1 MAHATTGRRELATC
15 SVGFFN
21 SVPIAVLFVTVG
33 LGYLIGKLKVGPI
46 QLGGV
51 CGTLIVALLIGQTGC
66 QMRGDL
72 KEVAFALFIFAMGYS
87 GGPQFFAN
95 LNRSSLRFVA
105 LPLIEAVLVLTIV
118 LTAVR
123 LFGLDA
129 GTAAGLAA
137 GAATESAVVGTAAE
151 ALKHLGLPEAEVQRM
166 EANIATAYTLT
177 YLVGLISI
185 VFFTSQVAPALL
197 RINLREASKALEAQ
211 LGATPGDNDEAS
223 LPTLPRLVGRA
234 HVVKDVD
241 GKRVAD
247 VEAELGGRTVV
258 SRVLRNGEAVDAT
271 PDYVLATGDIV
282 VVLGLRRFALRAGS
296 VIGPEIQLPEA
307 HADDLQL
314 SELQIIVSKKTV
326 NGHTVGELA
335 KRPNAR
341 RARGVFLQS
350 ISRSGHVLPLTPAT
364 VVQYGDLV
372 TLVGA
377 EPELSEAGAA
387 LGSELRRSG
396 VTDLV
401 FLAFGI
407 LAGLMIGSLGA
418 RLWGIPVSLGSGGG
432 ALVSG
437 LVCGWINAKRPSI
450 GHMPAH
456 AVQLLKD
463 LGLAIFVA
471 CVGLSAGP
479 DALSLI
485 REHGAVLPLIGLLVS
500 LGPACLSLWVGHKL
514 LKIEGPLLVGA
525 IAGQHVSTP
534 AISAI
539 LTASGS
545 SVPLLGYTVT
555 YAIAN
560 VLLPV
565 LGPII
570 VSLAYH
576 LG

>member
-1 MAHATTGRRELATC
+1 MTC

-118 LTAVR
+118 LTAVP

-151 ALKHLGLPEAEVQRM
+151 ALKHLGLPDAEVQRM

-241 GKRVAD
+241 GERVAD
-247 VEAELGGRTVV
+247 VEAQLGGRTVV

-282 VVLGLRRFALRAGS
+282 VVLGLRRFVLRAGS

-314 SELQIIVSKKTV
+314 SEHQVIVSKKTV

-350 ISRSGHVLPLTPAT
+350 ITRSGHVLPLTPAT

-377 EPELSEAGAA
+377 QPELSQAGAA

-576 LG
+576 LS

>member
-1 MAHATTGRRELATC
+1 MTC
-15 SVGFFN
+15 TVGFFN

-72 KEVAFALFIFAMGYS
+72 KDVAFALFIFAMGYS

-95 LNRSSLRFVA
+95 LNRSSLRYIA
-105 LPLIEAVLVLTIV
+105 LPVIEALLVLTIV
-118 LTAVR
+118 LTAVP

-151 ALKHLGLPEAEVQRM
+151 ALKHLGLADADVQRM

-185 VFFTSQVAPALL
+185 VFFTSQIAPALL
-197 RINLREASKALEAQ
+197 RMNLREASKALEEK
-211 LGATPGDNDEAS
+211 LGVAAGEGEEANM
-223 LPTLPRLVGRA
+223 PTLPRLVGRS
-234 HVVKDVD
+234 HVVKDAD
-241 GKRVAD
+241 AKSVAE
-247 VEAELGGRTVV
+247 VEAELGGRTVI
-258 SRVLRNGEAVDAT
+258 SRILRNGEAVDAT
-271 PDYVLATGDIV
+271 PDDMLATGDIV

-314 SELQIIVSKKTV
+314 SELAVIVNKKAV

-350 ISRSGHVLPLTPAT
+350 IVRSGHSLPITLST

-377 EPELSEAGAA
+377 EPELSQAGAA
-387 LGSELRRSG
+387 LGNELRRSG

-407 LAGLMIGSLGA
+407 LAGLLIGSLSA

-450 GHMPAH
+450 GHMPDH

-463 LGLAIFVA
+463 LGLAVFVA

-479 DALSLI
+479 EAISLI

-500 LGPACLSLWVGHKL
+500 LGPACLSLWVGHKI

-539 LTASGS
+539 LTSSGS

-570 VSLAYH
+570 VSLAHH
-576 LG
+576 LS

>member
-1 MAHATTGRRELATC
+1 MTC
-15 SVGFFN
+15 TVGFFN

-95 LNRSSLRFVA
+95 LNRSSLRYVV
-105 LPLIEAVLVLTIV
+105 LPLIEAALVLGIV
-118 LTAVR
+118 LAAVP

-151 ALKHLGLPEAEVQRM
+151 ALKHLGLPDAEVQRM

-197 RINLREASKALEAQ
+197 RINLREASKALEAK
-211 LGATPGDNDEAS
+211 LGASPGDNDDAS

-241 GKRVAD
+241 GWRVGD
-247 VEAELGGRTVV
+247 VEAQLGGRTVI
-258 SRVLRNGEAVDAT
+258 SRLLRDGEAVDAM
-271 PDYVLATGDIV
+271 PEYVLATGDVV
-282 VVLGLRRFALRAGS
+282 VVLGPRRFALRAGS

-314 SELQIIVSKKTV
+314 SERQVVVSQKSV

-335 KRPNAR
+335 LRPNAR

-350 ISRSGHVLPLTPAT
+350 ISRSGHVLPITPAT

-377 EPELSEAGAA
+377 EPELSEAMAA

-407 LAGLMIGSLGA
+407 LAGLMLGSLGA

-576 LG
+576 LS

>member
-1 MAHATTGRRELATC
+1 MTC

-21 SVPIAVLFVTVG
+21 NVPIAVLFVTVG

-118 LTAVR
+118 LTAVP

-151 ALKHLGLPEAEVQRM
+151 ALKHLGLPDAEVQRM

-282 VVLGLRRFALRAGS
+282 VVLGQRRFALRAGS

-314 SELQIIVSKKTV
+314 SELQVIVSKKTV
-326 NGHTVGELA
+326 NGHTVSELA

-350 ISRSGHVLPLTPAT
+350 ITRSGHVLPLTPAT

-377 EPELSEAGAA
+377 QPELSEAGAA

-576 LG
+576 LS

>member
-1 MAHATTGRRELATC
+1 MTC
-15 SVGFFN
+15 TVGFFN

-95 LNRSSLRFVA
+95 LNRSSLRYVV
-105 LPLIEAVLVLTIV
+105 LPLIEAALVLGIV
-118 LTAVR
+118 LAAVP

-151 ALKHLGLPEAEVQRM
+151 ALKHLGLPDAEVQRM
-166 EANIATAYTLT
+166 EANSATAYTLT

-197 RINLREASKALEAQ
+197 RINLREASKALEAK
-211 LGATPGDNDEAS
+211 LGASPGDNDEAS

-241 GKRVAD
+241 GWRVGD
-247 VEAELGGRTVV
+247 VEAQLGGRTVI
-258 SRVLRNGEAVDAT
+258 SRVLRDGEAVDAM
-271 PDYVLATGDIV
+271 PEYVLATGDVV
-282 VVLGLRRFALRAGS
+282 VVLGPRRFALRAGS

-314 SELQIIVSKKTV
+314 SERQVVVSQKSV

-335 KRPNAR
+335 QRPNAR

-350 ISRSGHVLPLTPAT
+350 ISRSGHVLPITPAT

-377 EPELSEAGAA
+377 EPELSEAMAA

-407 LAGLMIGSLGA
+407 LAGLMLGSLGA

-576 LG
+576 LS

>member
-1 MAHATTGRRELATC
+1 MTC

-21 SVPIAVLFVTVG
+21 NVPIAVLFVTVG

-118 LTAVR
+118 LTAVP

-151 ALKHLGLPEAEVQRM
+151 ALKHLGLPDAEVQRM

-247 VEAELGGRTVV
+247 VEAQLGGRTVV

-314 SELQIIVSKKTV
+314 SELQVIVSKKTV

-341 RARGVFLQS
+341 RSRGVFLQS
-350 ISRSGHVLPLTPAT
+350 ITRSGHVLPLTPAT

-576 LG
+576 LS

>member
-1 MAHATTGRRELATC
+1 MTC

-21 SVPIAVLFVTVG
+21 NVPIAVLFVTVG

-118 LTAVR
+118 LTAVP

-151 ALKHLGLPEAEVQRM
+151 ALKHLGLPDAEVQRM

-197 RINLREASKALEAQ
+197 RINLREASKALEAR
-211 LGATPGDNDEAS
+211 LGATPGDNEEAS

-282 VVLGLRRFALRAGS
+282 VVLGQRRFALRAGS

-314 SELQIIVSKKTV
+314 SELQVIVSKKTV
-326 NGHTVGELA
+326 NGHTVSELA

-350 ISRSGHVLPLTPAT
+350 ITRSGHVLPLTPAT

-576 LG
+576 LS

>member
-1 MAHATTGRRELATC
+1 MTC

-95 LNRSSLRFVA
+95 LNRSSLRYVV
-105 LPLIEAVLVLTIV
+105 LPLIEAVLVLAIV
-118 LTAVR
+118 LAAVP

-151 ALKHLGLPEAEVQRM
+151 ALKHLGLPDAEVQRM

-197 RINLREASKALEAQ
+197 RINLREASKALEAK
-211 LGATPGDNDEAS
+211 LGAAPGDNDESS

-241 GKRVAD
+241 GKRVGD
-247 VEAELGGRTVV
+247 VEAELGGRTVI

-314 SELQIIVSKKTV
+314 SELQVIVSKKTV

-335 KRPNAR
+335 LRPNAR

-364 VVQYGDLV
+364 VVQFGDLV

-407 LAGLMIGSLGA
+407 LAGLMIGSLAA
-418 RLWGIPVSLGSGGG
+418 RVGGIPVSLGSGGG

-479 DALSLI
+479 DAMSLI

-576 LG
+576 LS

>member
-1 MAHATTGRRELATC
+1 MTC

-21 SVPIAVLFVTVG
+21 NVPIAVLFVTVG

-105 LPLIEAVLVLTIV
+105 LPLIEAVLVSTIV

-151 ALKHLGLPEAEVQRM
+151 ALKHLGLPDAEVQRM

-247 VEAELGGRTVV
+247 VEAQLGGRTVV

-282 VVLGLRRFALRAGS
+282 VVLGQRRFALRAGS

-314 SELQIIVSKKTV
+314 SELQVIVSKKTV
-326 NGHTVGELA
+326 NGHPVGELA
-335 KRPNAR
+335 MRPNAR

-350 ISRSGHVLPLTPAT
+350 ITRSGHVLPLTPAT

-576 LG
+576 LS

>member
-1 MAHATTGRRELATC
+1 MTC

-21 SVPIAVLFVTVG
+21 SVPIAVLFLTVG

-95 LNRSSLRFVA
+95 LNRSSLRYIL
-105 LPLIEAVLVLTIV
+105 LPVIEALLVLTIV
-118 LTAVR
+118 LAAVP

-151 ALKHLGLPEAEVQRM
+151 ALKHLGLPDADVQRM

-197 RINLREASKALEAQ
+197 RINLREASKALEEK
-211 LGATPGDNDEAS
+211 LGVAS
-223 LPTLPRLVGRA
+223 GESEDSNLPTLPRLVGRS
-234 HVVKDVD
+234 HVVKDAD
-241 GKRVAD
+241 GKTVAE
-247 VEAELGGRTVV
+247 VEAALGGRTAI
-258 SRVLRNGEAVDAT
+258 SRILRNGEAVEPVPDDA
-271 PDYVLATGDIV
+271 LATGDIV

-314 SELQIIVSKKTV
+314 SERVVIVSKKSV
-326 NGHTVGELA
+326 NGHTLGELA
-335 KRPNAR
+335 QRPGAKQ
-341 RARGVFLQS
+341 ARGVFLQS
-350 ISRSGHVLPLTPAT
+350 IQRSGHLLPVTPAT
-364 VVQYGDLV
+364 VLQYGDLV

-377 EPELSEAGAA
+377 EPELSVAGAA
-387 LGSELRRSG
+387 LGNELRRSG

-407 LAGLMIGSLGA
+407 LAGLLVGSLSA
-418 RLWGIPVSLGSGGG
+418 RLWDIPVSLGSGGG

-437 LVCGWINAKRPSI
+437 LVCGWINAKRPAV
-450 GHMPAH
+450 GHMPDH

-479 DALSLI
+479 EAVSLI
-485 REHGAVLPLIGLLVS
+485 RDHGAVLPLIGLLVS

-539 LTASGS
+539 LGASGS
-545 SVPLLGYTVT
+545 AVPLLGYTVT

-560 VLLPV
+560 VMLPV

-570 VSLAYH
+570 VSLAHH
-576 LG
+576 LR

>member
-1 MAHATTGRRELATC
+1 MTC

-21 SVPIAVLFVTVG
+21 NVPIAVLFVTVG

-314 SELQIIVSKKTV
+314 SELQVIVSKKTV

-350 ISRSGHVLPLTPAT
+350 ITRSGHVLPLTPAT

-479 DALSLI
+479 DALPLI

-576 LG
+576 LS

>member
-1 MAHATTGRRELATC
+1 MTC

-21 SVPIAVLFVTVG
+21 NVPIAVLFLTVG
-33 LGYLIGKLKVGPI
+33 LGYLIGKLKIGPI

-95 LNRSSLRFVA
+95 LNRSSLRYIV
-105 LPLIEAVLVLTIV
+105 LPIIEALLVLTIV
-118 LTAVR
+118 LLAVP

-151 ALKHLGLPEAEVQRM
+151 ALKHLGLADADVQRM

-197 RINLREASKALEAQ
+197 RINLRDASKALEEK
-211 LGATPGDNDEAS
+211 LGAGPGEADDS
-223 LPTLPRLVGRA
+223 MMPTLPRLVGRS
-234 HVVKDVD
+234 HVVKDAD
-241 GKRVAD
+241 GKTVGE
-247 VEAELGGRTVV
+247 VEAEMGGRTAI
-258 SRVLRNGEAVDAT
+258 SRILRNGEALDPT
-271 PDYVLATGDIV
+271 PADVLATGDIV

-314 SELQIIVSKKTV
+314 AELQVIVSKKEV
-326 NGHTVGELA
+326 NGHSVGELA
-335 KRPNAR
+335 ARPRAQ

-350 ISRSGHVLPLTPAT
+350 IQRSGHMLPVTPAT

-377 EPELSEAGAA
+377 EPELSQAGAA
-387 LGSELRRSG
+387 LGNQLRRSG

-401 FLAFGI
+401 FLSFGI
-407 LAGLMIGSLGA
+407 LAGLLIGSLAA

-437 LVCGWINAKRPSI
+437 LVCGWINAKRPAL
-450 GHMPAH
+450 GHMPEQ

-463 LGLAIFVA
+463 LGLAVFVA

-479 DALSLI
+479 EAVSLI

-539 LTASGS
+539 LGASGS
-545 SVPLLGYTVT
+545 AVPLLGYTVT

-570 VSLAYH
+570 VSLAHH
-576 LG
+576 LGG

>member
-1 MAHATTGRRELATC
+1 MTC
-15 SVGFFN
+15 TVGFFA

-95 LNRSSLRFVA
+95 LNRSSLRYVV
-105 LPLIEAVLVLTIV
+105 LPLIEAALVLGIV
-118 LTAVR
+118 LAAVP

-151 ALKHLGLPEAEVQRM
+151 ALKHLGLPDAEVQRM

-197 RINLREASKALEAQ
+197 RINLREASKALEAK
-211 LGATPGDNDEAS
+211 LGAALGDNDEAS

-241 GKRVAD
+241 GWRVGD
-247 VEAELGGRTVV
+247 VEAQLGGRTVV
-258 SRVLRNGEAVDAT
+258 SRILRDGEAVDAM
-271 PDYVLATGDIV
+271 PEYVLATGDVV
-282 VVLGLRRFALRAGS
+282 VVLGPRRFALRAGS

-314 SELQIIVSKKTV
+314 SERQVVVSQKSV

-335 KRPNAR
+335 QRPNAR

-350 ISRSGHVLPLTPAT
+350 ISRSGHVLPITPAT

-377 EPELSEAGAA
+377 EPELSEAVAA

-407 LAGLMIGSLGA
+407 LAGLMLGSLGA

-576 LG
+576 LS

>member
-1 MAHATTGRRELATC
+1 MTC

-21 SVPIAVLFVTVG
+21 NVPIAVLFLTVG

-95 LNRSSLRFVA
+95 LNRSSLRYIV
-105 LPLIEAVLVLTIV
+105 LPIIEALLVLTIV
-118 LTAVR
+118 LLAVP

-151 ALKHLGLPEAEVQRM
+151 ALKHLGLPDADVQRM

-197 RINLREASKALEAQ
+197 RINLREASKALEEK
-211 LGATPGDNDEAS
+211 LGGGPGEPDENL
-223 LPTLPRLVGRA
+223 LPTLPRLVGRS
-234 HVVKDVD
+234 HVVKDAD
-241 GKRVAD
+241 GRTVGE
-247 VEAELGGRTVV
+247 VEAELGGRTAI
-258 SRVLRNGEAVDAT
+258 SRILRNGEAIAPT
-271 PDYVLATGDIV
+271 PEDRLATGDIV

-296 VIGPEIQLPEA
+296 VVGPEIQLPEA

-314 SELQIIVSKKTV
+314 AELQVIVNRKTA
-326 NGHTVGELA
+326 NGRTLGELA
-335 KRPNAR
+335 KGPRAQ

-350 ISRSGHVLPLTPAT
+350 IQRSGHMLPLTPAT

-377 EPELSEAGAA
+377 EPELSQAGAG
-387 LGSELRRSG
+387 LGNELRRSG

-407 LAGLMIGSLGA
+407 LAGLMIGALGA

-437 LVCGWINAKRPSI
+437 LVCGWINAKRPAL
-450 GHMPAH
+450 GHMPDQ

-463 LGLAIFVA
+463 LGLAVFVA

-479 DALSLI
+479 EAVALI

-500 LGPACLSLWVGHKL
+500 LGPACLSLWVGHKI

-539 LTASGS
+539 LGASGS
-545 SVPLLGYTVT
+545 AVPLLGYTVT

-570 VSLAYH
+570 VSLAHH
-576 LG
+576 LGG

>member
-1 MAHATTGRRELATC
+1 MTC

-21 SVPIAVLFVTVG
+21 NVPIAVLFLTVG

-95 LNRSSLRFVA
+95 LNRSSLRYIV
-105 LPLIEAVLVLTIV
+105 LPVIEALLVLTVV
-118 LTAVR
+118 LLAVP

-129 GTAAGLAA
+129 GTGGGLAA

-151 ALKHLGLPEAEVQRM
+151 ALKHLGLPDADVQRM

-197 RINLREASKALEAQ
+197 RINLREASKALEEK
-211 LGATPGDNDEAS
+211 LGGGPGEPDENL
-223 LPTLPRLVGRA
+223 LPTLPRLVGRS
-234 HVVKDVD
+234 HVVKDAD
-241 GKRVAD
+241 GRTVGE
-247 VEAELGGRTVV
+247 VEAELGGRTAI
-258 SRVLRNGEAVDAT
+258 SRILRNGEAIAPT
-271 PDYVLATGDIV
+271 PEDRLATGDIV

-296 VIGPEIQLPEA
+296 VVGPEIQLPEA

-314 SELQIIVSKKTV
+314 AELQVIVNRKTA
-326 NGHTVGELA
+326 NGRTLGELA
-335 KRPNAR
+335 KGPRAQ

-350 ISRSGHVLPLTPAT
+350 IQRSGHMLPLTPAT

-377 EPELSEAGAA
+377 EPELSQAGAG
-387 LGSELRRSG
+387 LGNELRRSG

-407 LAGLMIGSLGA
+407 LAGLMIGALGA

-437 LVCGWINAKRPSI
+437 LVCGWINAKRPAL
-450 GHMPAH
+450 GHMPDQ

-463 LGLAIFVA
+463 LGLAVFVA

-479 DALSLI
+479 EAVALI

-539 LTASGS
+539 LGASGS
-545 SVPLLGYTVT
+545 AVPLLGYTVT

-570 VSLAYH
+570 VSLAHH
-576 LG
+576 LGG

>member
-1 MAHATTGRRELATC
+1 MTC

-21 SVPIAVLFVTVG
+21 NVPIAVLFVTVG

-118 LTAVR
+118 LTAVP

-151 ALKHLGLPEAEVQRM
+151 ALKHLGLPDAEVQRM

-197 RINLREASKALEAQ
+197 RINLREASKALEAK
-211 LGATPGDNDEAS
+211 LGAMPGDNDEAS

-247 VEAELGGRTVV
+247 VEAQLGGRTVV

-314 SELQIIVSKKTV
+314 SELQVIVSKKTV

-350 ISRSGHVLPLTPAT
+350 ITRSGHVLPLTPAT

-437 LVCGWINAKRPSI
+437 LVCGWINAKRPSL

-576 LG
+576 LS

>member
-1 MAHATTGRRELATC
+1 MTC

-95 LNRSSLRFVA
+95 LNRSSLRYIV
-105 LPLIEAVLVLTIV
+105 LPIIEALLVLTIV
-118 LTAVR
+118 LAAVP

-151 ALKHLGLPEAEVQRM
+151 ALKHLGLPDAEVQRM

-197 RINLREASKALEAQ
+197 RINLREASKALEAK
-211 LGATPGDNDEAS
+211 LGVASGDDDEIN

-234 HVVKDVD
+234 HVVKDAN
-241 GKRVAD
+241 GMSVAD
-247 VEAELGGRTVV
+247 VEAQLGGRTVI
-258 SRVLRNGEAVDAT
+258 SRILRNGEAVDAT
-271 PDYVLATGDIV
+271 PEDTLVTGDIV

-296 VIGPEIQLPEA
+296 VVGPEIQLPEA

-314 SELQIIVSKKTV
+314 SELAVIVNKKAI
-326 NGHTVGELA
+326 NGRTMGELA
-335 KRPNAR
+335 KRPGAR
-341 RARGVFLQS
+341 RARGVFVQS
-350 ISRSGHVLPLTPAT
+350 IMRSGHVLPLTPAT

-372 TLVGA
+372 TLVGT

-387 LGSELRRSG
+387 LGNELRRSG

-407 LAGLMIGSLGA
+407 LAGLMIGALSA

-437 LVCGWINAKRPSI
+437 LVCGWINAKRPAI
-450 GHMPAH
+450 GHMPDH

-463 LGLAIFVA
+463 LGLAVFVA

-479 DALSLI
+479 EAISLI

-500 LGPACLSLWVGHKL
+500 LGPACLSLWVGHKI

-539 LTASGS
+539 LGSSGS

-576 LG
+576 LS

>member
-1 MAHATTGRRELATC
+1 MTC

-21 SVPIAVLFVTVG
+21 NVPIAVLFLTVG

-95 LNRSSLRFVA
+95 LNRSSLRYIV
-105 LPLIEAVLVLTIV
+105 LPIIEALLVLTVV
-118 LTAVR
+118 LLAVP

-151 ALKHLGLPEAEVQRM
+151 ALKHLGLPDADVQRM

-197 RINLREASKALEAQ
+197 RINLREASKALEEK
-211 LGATPGDNDEAS
+211 LGGGPGEPDENL
-223 LPTLPRLVGRA
+223 LPTLPRLVGRS
-234 HVVKDVD
+234 HVVKDAD
-241 GKRVAD
+241 GRTVGE
-247 VEAELGGRTVV
+247 VEAELGGRTAI
-258 SRVLRNGEAVDAT
+258 SRILRNGEAIAPT
-271 PDYVLATGDIV
+271 PEDRLATGDIV

-296 VIGPEIQLPEA
+296 VVGPEIQLPEA

-314 SELQIIVSKKTV
+314 AELQVIVNRKTA
-326 NGHTVGELA
+326 NGRTLGELA
-335 KRPNAR
+335 KGPRAQ

-350 ISRSGHVLPLTPAT
+350 IQRSGHMLPLTPAT

-377 EPELSEAGAA
+377 EPELSQAGAG
-387 LGSELRRSG
+387 LGNELRRSG

-407 LAGLMIGSLGA
+407 LAGLMIGALGA

-437 LVCGWINAKRPSI
+437 LVCGWINAKRPAL
-450 GHMPAH
+450 GHMPDQ

-463 LGLAIFVA
+463 LGLAVFVA

-479 DALSLI
+479 EAVALI

-539 LTASGS
+539 LGASGS
-545 SVPLLGYTVT
+545 AVPLLGYTVT

-570 VSLAYH
+570 VSLAHH
-576 LG
+576 LGG

>member
-1 MAHATTGRRELATC
+1 MTC
-15 SVGFFN
+15 SVGFFSN
-21 SVPIAVLFVTVG
+21 VPIAVLFLTVG

-95 LNRSSLRFVA
+95 LNRSSLRYIV
-105 LPLIEAVLVLTIV
+105 LPVIEALLVLTVV
-118 LTAVR
+118 LLAVP

-151 ALKHLGLPEAEVQRM
+151 ALKHLGLPDADVQRM

-197 RINLREASKALEAQ
+197 RINLREASKALEEK
-211 LGATPGDNDEAS
+211 LGGGPGEPDENL
-223 LPTLPRLVGRA
+223 LPTLPRLVGRS
-234 HVVKDVD
+234 HVVKDAD
-241 GKRVAD
+241 GRTVGE
-247 VEAELGGRTVV
+247 VEAELGGRTAI
-258 SRVLRNGEAVDAT
+258 SRILRNGEAIAPT
-271 PDYVLATGDIV
+271 PEDRLATGDIV

-296 VIGPEIQLPEA
+296 VVGPEIQLPEA

-314 SELQIIVSKKTV
+314 AELQVIVNRKTA
-326 NGHTVGELA
+326 NGRTLGELA
-335 KRPNAR
+335 KGPRAQ

-350 ISRSGHVLPLTPAT
+350 IQRSGHMLPLTPAT

-377 EPELSEAGAA
+377 EPELSQAGAG
-387 LGSELRRSG
+387 LGNELRRSG

-407 LAGLMIGSLGA
+407 LAGLMIGALGA

-437 LVCGWINAKRPSI
+437 LVCGWINAKRPAL
-450 GHMPAH
+450 GHMPDQ

-463 LGLAIFVA
+463 LGLAVFVA

-479 DALSLI
+479 EAVALI

-539 LTASGS
+539 LGASGS
-545 SVPLLGYTVT
+545 AVPLLGYTVT

-570 VSLAYH
+570 VSLAHH
-576 LG
+576 LGG

>member
-1 MAHATTGRRELATC
+1 MTC

-21 SVPIAVLFVTVG
+21 NVPIAVLFLTVG

-95 LNRSSLRFVA
+95 LNRSSLRYIV
-105 LPLIEAVLVLTIV
+105 LPVIEALLVLTIV
-118 LTAVR
+118 LLAVP

-151 ALKHLGLPEAEVQRM
+151 ALKHLGLADAEVQRM

-197 RINLREASKALEAQ
+197 RINLREASKALEEK
-211 LGATPGDNDEAS
+211 LGAGPGESDDNL
-223 LPTLPRLVGRA
+223 LPTLPRLVGRS
-234 HVVKDVD
+234 HVVKDAD
-241 GKRVAD
+241 GKTVAEI
-247 VEAELGGRTVV
+247 EAELGGRTAI
-258 SRVLRNGEAVDAT
+258 SRILRNGEAIEPT
-271 PDYVLATGDIV
+271 PEDSLATGDIV

-314 SELQIIVSKKTV
+314 AELQVIVNKKEV

-335 KRPNAR
+335 RRPRAQ

-350 ISRSGHVLPLTPAT
+350 IQRSGHMLPVTPAT

-372 TLVGA
+372 TLVGT
-377 EPELSEAGAA
+377 EPELSQAGAA
-387 LGSELRRSG
+387 LGNELRRSG

-407 LAGLMIGSLGA
+407 LAGLMIGALGA

-437 LVCGWINAKRPSI
+437 LVCGWINAKRPAL
-450 GHMPAH
+450 GHMPEH

-463 LGLAIFVA
+463 LGLAVFVA

-479 DALSLI
+479 EAVALI

-500 LGPACLSLWVGHKL
+500 LGPACLSLWVGHKI

-539 LTASGS
+539 LGASGS
-545 SVPLLGYTVT
+545 AVPLLGYTVT

-570 VSLAYH
+570 VSLAHH
-576 LG
+576 LGG

>member
-1 MAHATTGRRELATC
+1 MTC

-21 SVPIAVLFVTVG
+21 NVPIAVLFLTVV

-95 LNRSSLRFVA
+95 LNRSSLRYIV
-105 LPLIEAVLVLTIV
+105 LPVIEALLVLTVV
-118 LTAVR
+118 LLAVP

-151 ALKHLGLPEAEVQRM
+151 ALKHLGLPDADVQRM

-197 RINLREASKALEAQ
+197 RINLREASKALEEK
-211 LGATPGDNDEAS
+211 LGGGPGEPDENL
-223 LPTLPRLVGRA
+223 LPTLPRLVGRS
-234 HVVKDVD
+234 HVVKDAD
-241 GKRVAD
+241 GRTVGE
-247 VEAELGGRTVV
+247 VEAELGGRTAI
-258 SRVLRNGEAVDAT
+258 SRILRNGEAIAPT
-271 PDYVLATGDIV
+271 PEDRLATGDIV

-296 VIGPEIQLPEA
+296 VVGPEIQLPEA

-314 SELQIIVSKKTV
+314 AELQVIVNRKTA
-326 NGHTVGELA
+326 NGRTLGELA
-335 KRPNAR
+335 KGPRAQ

-350 ISRSGHVLPLTPAT
+350 IQRSGHMLPLTPAT

-377 EPELSEAGAA
+377 EPELSQAGAG
-387 LGSELRRSG
+387 LGNELRRSG

-407 LAGLMIGSLGA
+407 LAGLMIGALGA

-437 LVCGWINAKRPSI
+437 LVCGWINAKRPAL
-450 GHMPAH
+450 GHMPDQ

-463 LGLAIFVA
+463 LGLAVFVA

-479 DALSLI
+479 EAVALI

-539 LTASGS
+539 LGASGS
-545 SVPLLGYTVT
+545 AVPLLGYTVT

-570 VSLAYH
+570 VSLAHH
-576 LG
+576 LGG

>member
-1 MAHATTGRRELATC
+1 MTC

-247 VEAELGGRTVV
+247 VEAQLGGRTVV

-314 SELQIIVSKKTV
+314 SELQVIVSKKTV

-350 ISRSGHVLPLTPAT
+350 ITRSGHVLPLTPAT

-576 LG
+576 LS

>member
-1 MAHATTGRRELATC
+1 MTC

-95 LNRSSLRFVA
+95 LNRSSLRYVV

-118 LTAVR
+118 LAAVP

-151 ALKHLGLPEAEVQRM
+151 ALKHLGLPDAEVQRM

-197 RINLREASKALEAQ
+197 RINLREASKALEAK
-211 LGATPGDNDEAS
+211 LGAAPGDDDEAG

-241 GKRVAD
+241 GKRVGD
-247 VEAELGGRTVV
+247 VEAELGGRTVI

-314 SELQIIVSKKTV
+314 SELQVIVSKKTV

-335 KRPNAR
+335 LRPNAR

-364 VVQYGDLV
+364 VVQFGDLV

-576 LG
+576 LS

>member
-1 MAHATTGRRELATC
+1 MTC

-95 LNRSSLRFVA
+95 LNRSSLRYIV
-105 LPLIEAVLVLTIV
+105 LPIIEALLVLTIV
-118 LTAVR
+118 LAAVP

-151 ALKHLGLPEAEVQRM
+151 ALKHLGLPDAEVQRM

-197 RINLREASKALEAQ
+197 RINLREASKALEAK
-211 LGATPGDNDEAS
+211 LGVASGDDDEIN

-234 HVVKDVD
+234 HVVKDAD
-241 GKRVAD
+241 GMSVAD
-247 VEAELGGRTVV
+247 VEAQLGGRTVI
-258 SRVLRNGEAVDAT
+258 SRILRNGEAVDAT
-271 PDYVLATGDIV
+271 PEDTLVTGDIV

-296 VIGPEIQLPEA
+296 VVGPEIQLPEA

-314 SELQIIVSKKTV
+314 SELAVIVNKKAI
-326 NGHTVGELA
+326 NGRTMGELA
-335 KRPNAR
+335 KRPGAR
-341 RARGVFLQS
+341 RARGVFVQS
-350 ISRSGHVLPLTPAT
+350 IMRSGHVLPLTPAT

-372 TLVGA
+372 TLVGT

-387 LGSELRRSG
+387 LGNELRRSG

-407 LAGLMIGSLGA
+407 LAGLMIGALSA

-437 LVCGWINAKRPSI
+437 LVCGWINAKRPAI
-450 GHMPAH
+450 GHMPEH

-463 LGLAIFVA
+463 LGLAVFVA

-479 DALSLI
+479 EAISLI

-500 LGPACLSLWVGHKL
+500 LGPACLSLWVGHNI

-539 LTASGS
+539 LGSSGS

-576 LG
+576 LS

>member
-1 MAHATTGRRELATC
+1 MTC

-21 SVPIAVLFVTVG
+21 SVPIAVLFLTVG
-33 LGYLIGKLKVGPI
+33 LGYLIGKFKVGPI

-95 LNRSSLRFVA
+95 LNRSSLRYIL
-105 LPLIEAVLVLTIV
+105 LPVIEALLVLTIV
-118 LTAVR
+118 LAAVP

-151 ALKHLGLPEAEVQRM
+151 ALKHLGLPDADVQRM

-197 RINLREASKALEAQ
+197 RINLREASKALEEK
-211 LGATPGDNDEAS
+211 LGVAS
-223 LPTLPRLVGRA
+223 GESEDSNLPTLPRLVGRS
-234 HVVKDVD
+234 HVVKDAD
-241 GKRVAD
+241 GKTVAE
-247 VEAELGGRTVV
+247 VEAALGGRTAI
-258 SRVLRNGEAVDAT
+258 SRILRNGEAVEPVPDDA
-271 PDYVLATGDIV
+271 LATGDIV

-314 SELQIIVSKKTV
+314 SERVVIVSKKSV
-326 NGHTVGELA
+326 NGHTLGELA
-335 KRPNAR
+335 QRPGAK

-350 ISRSGHVLPLTPAT
+350 IQRSGHLLPVTPAT
-364 VVQYGDLV
+364 VLQYGDLV

-377 EPELSEAGAA
+377 EPELSVAGAA
-387 LGSELRRSG
+387 LGNELRRSG

-407 LAGLMIGSLGA
+407 LAGLLVGSLSA
-418 RLWGIPVSLGSGGG
+418 RLWDIPVSLGSGGG

-437 LVCGWINAKRPSI
+437 LVCGWINAKRPAV
-450 GHMPAH
+450 GHMPDH

-479 DALSLI
+479 EAVSLI

-539 LTASGS
+539 LGASGS
-545 SVPLLGYTVT
+545 AVPLLGYTVT

-560 VLLPV
+560 VMLPV

-570 VSLAYH
+570 VSLAHH
-576 LG
+576 LR

>member
-1 MAHATTGRRELATC
+1 MTC

-21 SVPIAVLFVTVG
+21 NVPIAVLFVTVG

-118 LTAVR
+118 LTAVP

-151 ALKHLGLPEAEVQRM
+151 ALKHLGLPDAEVQRM

-197 RINLREASKALEAQ
+197 RINLREASKALEAK
-211 LGATPGDNDEAS
+211 LGAMPGDNDEAS

-247 VEAELGGRTVV
+247 VEAQLGGRTVV

-314 SELQIIVSKKTV
+314 SELQVIVSKKTV

-350 ISRSGHVLPLTPAT
+350 ITRSGHVLPLTPAT

-576 LG
+576 LS

>member
-1 MAHATTGRRELATC
+1 MTC

-21 SVPIAVLFVTVG
+21 NVPIAVLFLTVG

-95 LNRSSLRFVA
+95 LNRSSLRYIV
-105 LPLIEAVLVLTIV
+105 LPVIEALLVLTVV
-118 LTAVR
+118 LLAVP

-151 ALKHLGLPEAEVQRM
+151 ALKHLGLPDVDVQRM

-197 RINLREASKALEAQ
+197 RINLREASKALEEK
-211 LGATPGDNDEAS
+211 LGGGPGEPDENL
-223 LPTLPRLVGRA
+223 LPTLPRLVGRS
-234 HVVKDVD
+234 HVVKDAD
-241 GKRVAD
+241 GRTVGE
-247 VEAELGGRTVV
+247 VEAELGGRTAI
-258 SRVLRNGEAVDAT
+258 SRILRNGEAIAPT
-271 PDYVLATGDIV
+271 PEDRLATGDIV

-296 VIGPEIQLPEA
+296 VVGPEIQLPEA

-314 SELQIIVSKKTV
+314 AELQVIVNRKTA
-326 NGHTVGELA
+326 NGRTLGELA
-335 KRPNAR
+335 KGPRAQ

-350 ISRSGHVLPLTPAT
+350 IQRSGHMLPLTPAT

-377 EPELSEAGAA
+377 EPELSQAGAG
-387 LGSELRRSG
+387 LGNELRRSG

-407 LAGLMIGSLGA
+407 LAGLMIGALGA

-437 LVCGWINAKRPSI
+437 LVCGWINAKRPAL
-450 GHMPAH
+450 GHMPDQ

-463 LGLAIFVA
+463 LGLAVFVA

-479 DALSLI
+479 EAVALI

-539 LTASGS
+539 LGASGS
-545 SVPLLGYTVT
+545 AVPLLGYTVT

-570 VSLAYH
+570 VSLAHH
-576 LG
+576 LGG

>member
-1 MAHATTGRRELATC
+1 MTC

-21 SVPIAVLFVTVG
+21 NVPIAVLFLTVG
-33 LGYLIGKLKVGPI
+33 LGYLIGKLRVGPI

-95 LNRSSLRFVA
+95 LNRSSLRYIV
-105 LPLIEAVLVLTIV
+105 LPLIEAVLVLAVV
-118 LTAVR
+118 LAAVP

-151 ALKHLGLPEAEVQRM
+151 ALKHLGLADAEVQRM

-197 RINLREASKALEAQ
+197 RINLRDASRALEEK
-211 LGATPGDNDEAS
+211 LGAGPGEADDS
-223 LPTLPRLVGRA
+223 MMPTLPRLVGRS
-234 HVVKDVD
+234 HVVKDAD
-241 GKRVAD
+241 GKTVGE
-247 VEAELGGRTVV
+247 VEAEMGGRTAI
-258 SRVLRNGEAVDAT
+258 SRILRNGEALDPT
-271 PDYVLATGDIV
+271 PADVLATGDIV

-314 SELQIIVSKKTV
+314 AELQVIVSKKEV

-335 KRPNAR
+335 ARPRAQ

-350 ISRSGHVLPLTPAT
+350 IQRSGHMLPVTPAT

-377 EPELSEAGAA
+377 EPELSQAGAA
-387 LGSELRRSG
+387 LGNQLRRSG

-401 FLAFGI
+401 FLSFGI
-407 LAGLMIGSLGA
+407 LAGLLIGSLAA

-437 LVCGWINAKRPSI
+437 LVCGWINAKRPAL
-450 GHMPAH
+450 GHMPEQ

-463 LGLAIFVA
+463 LGLAVFVA

-479 DALSLI
+479 EAVSLI

-514 LKIEGPLLVGA
+514 LRIEGPLLVGA

-539 LTASGS
+539 LGASGS
-545 SVPLLGYTVT
+545 AVPLLGYTVT

-570 VSLAYH
+570 VSLAHH
-576 LG
+576 LGG

>member
-1 MAHATTGRRELATC
+1 MTC
-15 SVGFFN
+15 TVGFFN

-72 KEVAFALFIFAMGYS
+72 KDVAFALFIFAMGYS

-95 LNRSSLRFVA
+95 LNRSSLRYIA
-105 LPLIEAVLVLTIV
+105 LPLVEALLVLTIV
-118 LTAVR
+118 LTAVP

-151 ALKHLGLPEAEVQRM
+151 ALKHLGLADAEVQRM

-185 VFFTSQVAPALL
+185 VFFTSQIAPALL
-197 RINLREASKALEAQ
+197 RMNLREASKALEQ
-211 LGATPGDNDEAS
+211 KLGATSGEGEEVNM
-223 LPTLPRLVGRA
+223 PTLPRLVGRS
-234 HVVKDVD
+234 HVVKDAD
-241 GKRVAD
+241 GKSVGE
-247 VEAELGGRTVV
+247 VEAELGGRTVI
-258 SRVLRNGEAVDAT
+258 SRILRNGEAVDAT
-271 PDYVLATGDIV
+271 REDKLATGDIV
-282 VVLGLRRFALRAGS
+282 VVLGLRRFALRAGT
-296 VIGPEIQLPEA
+296 VVGPEIQLPEA

-314 SELQIIVSKKTV
+314 QELAVIVNKKAV

-335 KRPNAR
+335 KRPNAQ

-350 ISRSGHVLPLTPAT
+350 IVRSGHALPITPAT

-377 EPELSEAGAA
+377 EPELSQAGAA
-387 LGSELRRSG
+387 LGNELRRSG

-407 LAGLMIGSLGA
+407 LVGLLIGSLSA

-437 LVCGWINAKRPSI
+437 LVCGWINAKRPAL
-450 GHMPAH
+450 GHMPDH

-463 LGLAIFVA
+463 LGLAVFVA

-479 DALSLI
+479 EAISLI
-485 REHGAVLPLIGLLVS
+485 KEHGAVLPLIGLLVS
-500 LGPACLSLWVGHKL
+500 LGPACLSLWLGHKI

-539 LTASGS
+539 LTSSGS

-570 VSLAYH
+570 VSLAHH
-576 LG
+576 LA

>member
-1 MAHATTGRRELATC
+1 MTC

-95 LNRSSLRFVA
+95 LNRSSLRYIV
-105 LPLIEAVLVLTIV
+105 LPIIEALLVLTIV
-118 LTAVR
+118 LSAVP

-151 ALKHLGLPEAEVQRM
+151 ALKHLGLPDAEVQRM

-197 RINLREASKALEAQ
+197 RINLREASKALEEK
-211 LGATPGDNDEAS
+211 LGVASGDDDEIN

-234 HVVKDVD
+234 HVVKDAD
-241 GKRVAD
+241 GMSVAD
-247 VEAELGGRTVV
+247 VEAQLGGRTVI
-258 SRVLRNGEAVDAT
+258 SRILRNGEAVGAT
-271 PDYVLATGDIV
+271 PEDTLATGDIV

-296 VIGPEIQLPEA
+296 VVGPEIQLPEA

-314 SELQIIVSKKTV
+314 SELAVIVNKKTI

-335 KRPNAR
+335 KRPGAR
-341 RARGVFLQS
+341 RARGVFVQS
-350 ISRSGHVLPLTPAT
+350 IMRSGHVLPLTPAT

-372 TLVGA
+372 TLVGTQ
-377 EPELSEAGAA
+377 PELAEAGAA
-387 LGSELRRSG
+387 LGNELRRSG

-407 LAGLMIGSLGA
+407 LAGLMIGALSA

-437 LVCGWINAKRPSI
+437 LVCGWINAKRPAI
-450 GHMPAH
+450 GHMPDH

-463 LGLAIFVA
+463 LGLAVFVA

-479 DALSLI
+479 EAISLI

-500 LGPACLSLWVGHKL
+500 LGPACLSLWVGHKI

-539 LTASGS
+539 LGSSGS

-576 LG
+576 LS

>member
-1 MAHATTGRRELATC
+1 MTC

-21 SVPIAVLFVTVG
+21 NVPIAVLFLTVG
-33 LGYLIGKLKVGPI
+33 LGYLIGKLRVGPI

-95 LNRSSLRFVA
+95 LNRSSLRYIV
-105 LPLIEAVLVLTIV
+105 LPIIEALLVLTIV
-118 LTAVR
+118 LVAVP

-151 ALKHLGLPEAEVQRM
+151 ALKHLGLADADVQRM

-197 RINLREASKALEAQ
+197 RINLRDASKALEEK
-211 LGATPGDNDEAS
+211 LGAGPGEADDS
-223 LPTLPRLVGRA
+223 MMPTLPRLVGRS
-234 HVVKDVD
+234 HVVKDAD
-241 GKRVAD
+241 GKTVGE
-247 VEAELGGRTVV
+247 VEAEMGGRTAI
-258 SRVLRNGEAVDAT
+258 SRILRNGEALDPT
-271 PDYVLATGDIV
+271 PADVLATGDIV

-314 SELQIIVSKKTV
+314 AELQVIVSKKEV
-326 NGHTVGELA
+326 NGHSVGELA
-335 KRPNAR
+335 ARPRAQ

-350 ISRSGHVLPLTPAT
+350 IQRSGHMLPVTPAT

-377 EPELSEAGAA
+377 EPELSQAGAA
-387 LGSELRRSG
+387 LGNQLRRSG

-401 FLAFGI
+401 FLSFGI
-407 LAGLMIGSLGA
+407 LAGLLIGSLAA

-437 LVCGWINAKRPSI
+437 LVCGWINAKRPAL
-450 GHMPAH
+450 GHMPEQ

-463 LGLAIFVA
+463 LGLAVFVA

-479 DALSLI
+479 EAVSLI

-539 LTASGS
+539 LGASGS
-545 SVPLLGYTVT
+545 AVPLLGYTVT

-570 VSLAYH
+570 VSLAHH
-576 LG
+576 LGG

>member
-1 MAHATTGRRELATC
+1 MTC

-21 SVPIAVLFVTVG
+21 NVPIAVLFLTVG
-33 LGYLIGKLKVGPI
+33 LGYLIGKLRVGPI

-95 LNRSSLRFVA
+95 LNRSSLRYIV
-105 LPLIEAVLVLTIV
+105 LPIIEALLVLTIV
-118 LTAVR
+118 LLAVP

-151 ALKHLGLPEAEVQRM
+151 ALKHLGLADADVQRM

-197 RINLREASKALEAQ
+197 RINLRDASKALEEK
-211 LGATPGDNDEAS
+211 LGAGPGEADDS
-223 LPTLPRLVGRA
+223 MMPTLPRLVGRS
-234 HVVKDVD
+234 HVVKDAD
-241 GKRVAD
+241 GKTVGE
-247 VEAELGGRTVV
+247 VEAEMGGRTAV
-258 SRVLRNGEAVDAT
+258 SRILRNGEALDPTPVD
-271 PDYVLATGDIV
+271 VLATGDIV

-314 SELQIIVSKKTV
+314 AELQVIVSKKEV

-335 KRPNAR
+335 ARPRAQ

-350 ISRSGHVLPLTPAT
+350 IQRSGHMLPVTPAT

-377 EPELSEAGAA
+377 EPELSQAGAA
-387 LGSELRRSG
+387 LGNQLRRSG

-401 FLAFGI
+401 FLSFGI
-407 LAGLMIGSLGA
+407 LAGLLIGSLAA

-437 LVCGWINAKRPSI
+437 LVCGWINAKRPAL
-450 GHMPAH
+450 GHMPEQ

-463 LGLAIFVA
+463 LGLAVFVA

-479 DALSLI
+479 EAVSLI

-539 LTASGS
+539 LGASGS
-545 SVPLLGYTVT
+545 AVPLLGYTVT

-570 VSLAYH
+570 VSLAHH
-576 LG
+576 LGG

>member
-1 MAHATTGRRELATC
+1 MTC

-21 SVPIAVLFVTVG
+21 NVPIAVLFLTVG
-33 LGYLIGKLKVGPI
+33 LGYLIGKLRVGPI

-95 LNRSSLRFVA
+95 LNRSSLRYIV
-105 LPLIEAVLVLTIV
+105 LPLIEALLVLTVV
-118 LTAVR
+118 LAAVP

-151 ALKHLGLPEAEVQRM
+151 ALKHLGLADAEVQRM

-197 RINLREASKALEAQ
+197 RINLREASKVLEEK
-211 LGATPGDNDEAS
+211 LGAGPGEAGDS
-223 LPTLPRLVGRA
+223 MMPTLPRLVGRS
-234 HVVKDVD
+234 HVVKDAD
-241 GKRVAD
+241 GKTVGE
-247 VEAELGGRTVV
+247 VEAALGGRSAI
-258 SRVLRNGEAVDAT
+258 SRVLRDGAAIEPAPAD
-271 PDYVLATGDIV
+271 VLATGDIV

-296 VIGPEIQLPEA
+296 VIGPEIQLPAA

-314 SELQIIVSKKTV
+314 AELHVIVNQKAV

-335 KRPNAR
+335 RRPRAQ

-350 ISRSGHVLPLTPAT
+350 IQRSGHTLPVTPAT

-377 EPELSEAGAA
+377 EPELSQAGAA
-387 LGSELRRSG
+387 LGNELRRSG

-401 FLAFGI
+401 FLSFGI
-407 LAGLMIGSLGA
+407 LAGLLIGSLAA

-437 LVCGWINAKRPSI
+437 LVCGWINAKRPAL
-450 GHMPAH
+450 GHMPEH

-463 LGLAIFVA
+463 LGLAVFVA

-479 DALSLI
+479 EAVALI

-539 LTASGS
+539 LGASGS
-545 SVPLLGYTVT
+545 AVPLLGYTVT

-565 LGPII
+565 LGPVI
-570 VSLAYH
+570 VSLAHH
-576 LG
+576 LGT

>member
-1 MAHATTGRRELATC
+1 MTC

-95 LNRSSLRFVA
+95 LNRSSLRYIV
-105 LPLIEAVLVLTIV
+105 LPIIEALLVLTIV
-118 LTAVR
+118 LSAVP

-151 ALKHLGLPEAEVQRM
+151 ALKHLGLPDAEVQRM

-197 RINLREASKALEAQ
+197 RINLREASKALEEK
-211 LGATPGDNDEAS
+211 LGVASGDDDEIN

-234 HVVKDVD
+234 HVVKDAD
-241 GKRVAD
+241 GMSVAD
-247 VEAELGGRTVV
+247 VEAQLGGRTVI
-258 SRVLRNGEAVDAT
+258 SRILRNGEAVDAT
-271 PDYVLATGDIV
+271 PEDTLATGDIV

-296 VIGPEIQLPEA
+296 VVGPEIQLPEA

-314 SELQIIVSKKTV
+314 SELAVIVNKKTI

-335 KRPNAR
+335 KRPGAR
-341 RARGVFLQS
+341 RARGVFVQS
-350 ISRSGHVLPLTPAT
+350 IMRSGHVLPLTPAT

-372 TLVGA
+372 TLVGTQ
-377 EPELSEAGAA
+377 PELAEAGAA
-387 LGSELRRSG
+387 LGNELRRSG

-407 LAGLMIGSLGA
+407 LAGLMIGALSA

-437 LVCGWINAKRPSI
+437 LVCGWINAKRPAI
-450 GHMPAH
+450 GHMPDH

-463 LGLAIFVA
+463 LGLAVFVA

-479 DALSLI
+479 EAISLI

-500 LGPACLSLWVGHKL
+500 LGPACLSLWVGHKI

-539 LTASGS
+539 LGASGS

-576 LG
+576 LS

>member
-1 MAHATTGRRELATC
+1 MTC

-95 LNRSSLRFVA
+95 LNRSSLRYIV
-105 LPLIEAVLVLTIV
+105 LPVIEAVLVLTIV
-118 LTAVR
+118 LAAVP

-151 ALKHLGLPEAEVQRM
+151 ALKHLGLPDAEVQRM

-185 VFFTSQVAPALL
+185 VFFTSQIAPALL
-197 RINLREASKALEAQ
+197 RINLREASKALEEK
-211 LGATPGDNDEAS
+211 LGVASGDGDETN

-234 HVVKDVD
+234 HVVKDA
-241 GKRVAD
+241 GGMSVAD
-247 VEAELGGRTVV
+247 VETQLGGRTVI
-258 SRVLRNGEAVDAT
+258 SRILRNGEAVDAT
-271 PDYVLATGDIV
+271 PEDTLNTGDIV

-296 VIGPEIQLPEA
+296 VVGPEIQLPEA

-314 SELQIIVSKKTV
+314 SELAVIVNKKTI
-326 NGHTVGELA
+326 NGHTIGELA
-335 KRPNAR
+335 KRPSAR
-341 RARGVFLQS
+341 RARGVFVQS
-350 ISRSGHVLPLTPAT
+350 IVRSGHVLPLTPST

-377 EPELSEAGAA
+377 EPELSQAGAA
-387 LGSELRRSG
+387 LGNELRRSG

-407 LAGLMIGSLGA
+407 LAGLMVGSLSA
-418 RLWGIPVSLGSGGG
+418 RMWGIPVSLGSGGG

-437 LVCGWINAKRPSI
+437 LVCGWINAKRPAV

-463 LGLAIFVA
+463 LGLAVFVA

-479 DALSLI
+479 EAISLI

-500 LGPACLSLWVGHKL
+500 LGPACLSLWIGHKI

-539 LTASGS
+539 LGASGS

-576 LG
+576 LS

>member
-1 MAHATTGRRELATC
+1 MTC
-15 SVGFFN
+15 SIGFFN

-51 CGTLIVALLIGQTGC
+51 CGTLIIALLIGQTGC
-66 QMRGDL
+66 QIRGDL

-95 LNRSSLRFVA
+95 LNRSSLRFIV
-105 LPLIEAVLVLTIV
+105 LPIIEALLVLTIV
-118 LTAVR
+118 LAAVP

-151 ALKHLGLPEAEVQRM
+151 ALKHLGLPDAEVQRM

-197 RINLREASKALEAQ
+197 RINLREASKALEAK
-211 LGATPGDNDEAS
+211 LGASPGDNDEAS

-241 GKRVAD
+241 GWRVGD
-247 VEAELGGRTVV
+247 VEAQLGGRTVI
-258 SRVLRNGEAVDAT
+258 SRVLRDGEAVDAM
-271 PDYVLATGDIV
+271 PEYVLATGDVV
-282 VVLGLRRFALRAGS
+282 VVLGPRRFALRAGS

-314 SELQIIVSKKTV
+314 SERQVVVSQKSV

-335 KRPNAR
+335 QRPNAR

-350 ISRSGHVLPLTPAT
+350 ISRSGHVLPITPAT

-377 EPELSEAGAA
+377 EPELSEAVAA

-407 LAGLMIGSLGA
+407 LAGLMLGSLGA

-576 LG
+576 LS

>member
-1 MAHATTGRRELATC
+1 MTC

-95 LNRSSLRFVA
+95 LNRSSLRYIV
-105 LPLIEAVLVLTIV
+105 LPIIEALLVLTIV
-118 LTAVR
+118 LAAVP

-151 ALKHLGLPEAEVQRM
+151 ALKHLGLPDAEVQRM

-197 RINLREASKALEAQ
+197 RINLREASKALEAK
-211 LGATPGDNDEAS
+211 LGVASGDDDEIN

-234 HVVKDVD
+234 HVVKDAD
-241 GKRVAD
+241 GMSVAD
-247 VEAELGGRTVV
+247 VEAQLGGRTVI
-258 SRVLRNGEAVDAT
+258 SRILRNGEAVDAT
-271 PDYVLATGDIV
+271 PEDTLVTGDIV

-296 VIGPEIQLPEA
+296 VVGPEIQLPEA

-314 SELQIIVSKKTV
+314 SELAVIVNKKAI
-326 NGHTVGELA
+326 NGRTMGELA
-335 KRPNAR
+335 KRPGAR
-341 RARGVFLQS
+341 RARGVFVQS
-350 ISRSGHVLPLTPAT
+350 IMRSGHVLPLTPAT

-372 TLVGA
+372 TLVGT

-387 LGSELRRSG
+387 LGNELRRSG

-407 LAGLMIGSLGA
+407 LAGLMIGALSA

-437 LVCGWINAKRPSI
+437 LVCGWINAKRPAI
-450 GHMPAH
+450 GHMPEH

-463 LGLAIFVA
+463 LGLAVFVA

-479 DALSLI
+479 EAISLI

-500 LGPACLSLWVGHKL
+500 LGPACLSLWVGHKI

-539 LTASGS
+539 LGSSGS

-576 LG
+576 LS